1 MCTYARIAG
10 PARTALSLAIALAL
24 TVVGAGGARAGEY
37 HVYSC
42 RTPGGQ
48 AAPTDG
54 WSEGVHSGEDVTL
67 DTCGQAG
74 GGLIAGMDDGYVHAA
89 HSPADKATWTF
100 TAPSGET
107 VVSGQL
113 WRADDVAGGSNQ
125 HAYYAAYFE
134 GSQIAGEDEAFDACT
149 AWQPC
154 TGNGDFNTPLGSN
167 NLASMPASV
176 LPGNFLSLNVACG
189 SAIVEYGCPE
199 GKNDPDGYAATIEL
213 FAADLTLSD
222 TEAPTVSAVKGALAE
237 AASVSGASDLEFHA
251 SDGGSGVYEVVVR
264 VDGNIVSSAIPDE
277 AGGHCRD
284 LGGTSDGLPAFLYA
298 QPCPPAAGVD
308 LPLDTTAIANGAH
321 HLLVSVLDASGNATP
336 VLDREITVANAAS
349 QSGGTGGESSG
360 NGTNPGGGSPGGGT
374 NPGGGSGAGAG
385 AGAGAGNGAAG
396 SGAGAIAGSALGG
409 ANAGLA
415 ALPAAGQPNG
425 TGASA
430 QAHLT
435 AGWRG
440 HGGERL
446 VGPYGAARTVEGRL
460 TGPGGVPIAGAQIAV
475 EETPAFTGAKPRPL
489 ATPRTA
495 ADGRWRLALPRAI
508 SSGALRISY
517 SVHVGDLLPV
527 ATRTLTLAVR
537 AGVELRIAPRI
548 ARAGGTIRF
557 DGRLLGGPVPSGGK
571 QLVLEARSPG
581 GRWLEFH
588 VIRGRAGGGGRFHF
602 DYRFRLPGPARY
614 EFRVLCEAEADY
626 PFAAGASDVVGV
638 VER

>member
-1 MCTYARIAG
+1 MCTHARIGA
-10 PARTALSLAIALAL
+10 PARAALSLAIALAL
-24 TVVGAGGARAGEY
+24 AAGLAAGARAGEY

-48 AAPTDG
+48 PAPTDG

-67 DTCGQAG
+67 DTCGEGG
-74 GGLIAGMDDGYVHAA
+74 GGLMAGMDDGYAHAA
-89 HSPADKATWTF
+89 HSPTDKATWTF
-100 TAPSGET
+100 TAPTNETLVSGE
-107 VVSGQL
+107 L
-113 WRADDVAGGSNQ
+113 WSADDIPGGSNQ

-154 TGNGDFNTPLGSN
+154 TGNGDFNMPLGSS
-167 NLASMPASV
+167 NLVSVPASV
-176 LPGNFLSLNVACG
+176 LPGDFLSLNVACG

-237 AASVSGASDLEFHA
+237 AASVSGSSDLEFHA
-251 SDGGSGVYEVVVR
+251 SDGGSGVYEVVVK
-264 VDGNIVSSAIPDE
+264 VDGNVLSSTIPDE

-284 LGGTSDGLPAFLYA
+284 LGGTSDGLPAFLYT
-298 QPCPPAAGVD
+298 QPCPPTASVD
-308 LPLDTTAIANGAH
+308 LPLDTTAIANGSH

-336 VLDREITVANAAS
+336 VVDREVTVANS
-349 QSGGTGGESSG
+349 SPQNGGTGAESSG
-360 NGTNPGGGSPGGGT
+360 NGATPGGGSSGAGT
-374 NPGGGSGAGAG
+374 NPAGGAGGNTGAGMGGST
-385 AGAGAGNGAAG
+385 AG
-396 SGAGAIAGSALGG
+396 SGAGGAASSALDGVNG
-409 ANAGLA
+409 GLA
-415 ALPAAGQPNG
+415 VLAAAGQPNG
-425 TGASA
+425 TGASV
-430 QAHLT
+430 QALLT
-435 AGWRG
+435 AEWHG

-460 TGPGGVPIAGAQIAV
+460 TGSGGLPIAGAQIAV
-475 EETPAFTGAKPRPL
+475 EQIPAFAGAKPRSL
-489 ATPRTA
+489 AEPRTA

-508 SSGALRISY
+508 PSGTLRFSY
-517 SVHVGDLLPV
+517 SAHLGDPLPV
-527 ATRTLTLAVR
+527 ATRTLTLGVR

-548 ARAGGTIRF
+548 ARSGGAIRF
-557 DGRLLGGPVPSGGK
+557 SGRLLGGPIPTGGK

-588 VIRGRAGGGGRFHF
+588 VIRGRAGAGGRFHF

-626 PFAAGASDVVGV
+626 PFATGVSNVVRV